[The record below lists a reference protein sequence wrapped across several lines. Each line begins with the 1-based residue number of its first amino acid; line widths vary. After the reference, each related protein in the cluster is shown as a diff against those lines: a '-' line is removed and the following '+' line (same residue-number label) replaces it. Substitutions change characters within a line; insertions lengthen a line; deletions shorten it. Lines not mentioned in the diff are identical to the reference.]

1 MSIDHPWSNAPL
13 RNIRRGNFWFPGQRV
28 ARSRRTYQHAPTYV
42 EWKALEQVS
51 RPSLIVTTAA
61 SDVAAAAL
69 APMPARLAS
78 NTETSA

>member
-1 MSIDHPWSNAPL
+1 MNFHHPWSNAPL
-13 RNIRRGNFWFPGQRV
+13 RSIRRGHFWIPGERV
-28 ARSRRTYQHAPTYV
+28 VQSGRTYQRAPMYV
-42 EWKALEQVS
+42 EWEAPEQVS
-51 RPSLIVTTAA
+51 RPSLIVTTEA